1 MACNLTR
8 GLLVDC
14 KDQIGGLKKIY
25 FVKSYCSDITAR
37 AVFNGTNPL
46 QMDNAGFE
54 NWDIKEDIGS
64 GVDGVQVFQ
73 YDLRPNLSSMTVNFN
88 SDPAT
93 GTTFFEQ
100 TLSITM
106 QKLSVAQTNEL
117 KLISYNRS
125 QVFVL
130 DNNDNVFLLGMDN
143 GVDVSGGTAVS
154 GAGKGDMT
162 GFTLELRAEEKNPMI
177 WLPATQG
184 TSDGSGN
191 ATTNY
196 PFDGLAD
203 DSKLLI
209 TKGS

>member
-14 KDQIGGLKKIY
+14 KDQIGGLKKI
-25 FVKSYCSDITAR
+25 FFTQSYCSDIR
-37 AVFNGTNPL
+37 ASATFNGTNVL
-46 QMDNAGFE
+46 QMDTAGFT
-54 NWDIKEDIGS
+54 NWDIYSGS
-64 GVDGVQVFQ
+64 SVNVFQ
-73 YDLRPNLSSMTVNFN
+73 YDLRPNLSSMTVNIN

-100 TLSITM
+100 TLSISL

-162 GFTLELRAEEKNPMI
+162 GFTLELRAEEKDPMI
-177 WLPATQG
+177 WLPATAGGG
-184 TSDGSGN
+184 T
-191 ATTNY
+191 AKY
-196 PFDGLAD
+196 PFDGLSDEAD
-203 DSKLLI
+203 LNI
-209 TKGS
+209 AVGT

>member
-14 KDQIGGLKKIY
+14 KDQIGGLKKI
-25 FVKSYCSDITAR
+25 FFTQSYCSDIR
-37 AVFNGTNPL
+37 ASATFNGTNAL
-46 QMDNAGFE
+46 QMDTAGFT
-54 NWDIKEDIGS
+54 NWDIYGGS
-64 GVDGVQVFQ
+64 TVNVFQ
-73 YDLRPNLSSMTVNFN
+73 YDLRPNLSSMTVNVN

-100 TLSITM
+100 TLSITL

-143 GVDVSGGTAVS
+143 GCDVSGGTAVS
-154 GAGKGDMT
+154 GAAKGDMT
-162 GFTLELRAEEKNPMI
+162 GFTLELRAEEKDPMI
-177 WLPATQG
+177 WLHATAGGG
-184 TSDGSGN
+184 T
-191 ATTNY
+191 AKY
-196 PFDGLAD
+196 PFDGLSDEAA
-203 DSKLLI
+203 LNI
-209 TKGS
+209 AVGT

>member
-14 KDQIGGLKKIY
+14 KDQIGGLKKI
-25 FVKSYCSDITAR
+25 FFTQSYCSDIR
-37 AVFNGTNPL
+37 ASATFNGTNAL
-46 QMDNAGFE
+46 QMDTAGFT
-54 NWDIKEDIGS
+54 NWDIYGGS
-64 GVDGVQVFQ
+64 TVNVFQ
-73 YDLRPNLSSMTVNFN
+73 YDLRPNLSSMTVNVN

-100 TLSITM
+100 TLSITL

-143 GVDVSGGTAVS
+143 GCDVSGGTAVS
-154 GAGKGDMT
+154 GAAKGDMT
-162 GFTLELRAEEKNPMI
+162 GFTLELRAEEKDPMI
-177 WLPATQG
+177 WLPATAGGG
-184 TSDGSGN
+184 T
-191 ATTNY
+191 AKY
-196 PFDGLAD
+196 PFDGLSDEAA
-203 DSKLLI
+203 LNI
-209 TKGS
+209 AVGT

>member
-25 FVKSYCSDITAR
+25 FVKSFCSDILGR
-37 AVFNGTNPL
+37 ATFNNTNPL
-46 QMDNAGFE
+46 QMDDAGIE

-100 TLSITM
+100 TLSISL

-117 KLISYNRS
+117 KLVAYNRS

-130 DNNDNVFLLGMDN
+130 DQNDNVFLLGISN
-143 GVDVSGGTAVS
+143 GVDVSGGTAVT
-154 GAGKGDMT
+154 GVAKGDMT
-162 GFTLELRAEEKNPMI
+162 GFTLELRAEEKEPMI
-177 WLPATQG
+177 WLPPTQG
-184 TSDGSGN
+184 QSNGSGSI
-191 ATTNY
+191 TTNY

-203 DSKLLI
+203 DAKLLI